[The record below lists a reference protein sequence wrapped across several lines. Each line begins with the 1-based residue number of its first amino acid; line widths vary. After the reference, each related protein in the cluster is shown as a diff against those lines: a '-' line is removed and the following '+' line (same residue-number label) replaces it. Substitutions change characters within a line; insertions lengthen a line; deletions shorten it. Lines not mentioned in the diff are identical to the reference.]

1 MPALPGFTDN
11 PFQTRDDLVRAS
23 IALIKPLERYRSP
36 QRAFIKLSTDTAAG
50 FDEVAAQLEGFARP
64 LWAIA
69 SLLAPGNSADGLD
82 LDIDSWVCGLRAGTT
97 PACSEYWG
105 DLGNSDQRMV
115 EMESISYALLMAPE
129 AFLSGMDALSRENL
143 ETWLRQINARQIPR
157 NNWRWF
163 RVLVNLALGSQE
175 EDIVAHDLN
184 VLDSFDLGEGW
195 SSDGLWGDE
204 RKQVDY
210 YSGSFAIQFA
220 RMLYVRFMEDRG
232 LASHDRN
239 RVERYKQEARQF
251 ASAFWRY
258 FDVDGSAIPFGR
270 SLTYRFAF
278 AAFWSAVA
286 LAGVQ
291 LDAPLDNIGVVKG
304 LLFRHLRWWRK
315 HPGIFNTD
323 GTMNIGYAYPNMFLS
338 ENYNS
343 PQSVYWC
350 LKSFTIICL
359 PKTHHFWTAKELRH
373 PLAVQ
378 ILPALQLL
386 DEVKLLWPP
395 RHIICNG
402 RSHHFLLS
410 AGQGTT
416 KAHRAREAKYGKMA
430 YSSFFGFSVPSGPL
444 LEQLASDSTLTVS
457 LDGGEQWI
465 VRANPFDVR
474 HRQIPIIASDGT
486 AKIDEVTRSVP
497 SLVSTWRPKKAIE
510 FQVQTILIPA
520 SDLWSGWHFRIH
532 RVKWSPAAIVPGII
546 KLVDAG
552 FAASGSTKTG
562 ILVAEKE
569 LKRLLDQNSAGMEGW
584 GKDEQSCLIL
594 SDCSA
599 SGVVDLQRELM
610 SAPCS
615 GYGKL
620 ATEKAALVVRA
631 DANTNLITQRTLV
644 PAIQNTLVA
653 ETGLKTTAEVWLATG
668 IFAVSKTS
676 GIGMKEVQKL
686 WFKRPTIH
694 VAAKTEEEEGVRIML
709 P

>member
-11 PFQTRDDLVRAS
+11 PFQTRSDLVRAS
-23 IALIKPLERYRSP
+23 IALLQPLEQHMSP
-36 QRAFIKLSTDTAAG
+36 QKAFVKLSTETAAG

-69 SLLAPGNSADGLD
+69 SLLAPGSSTDGLG
-82 LDIDSWVCGLRAGTT
+82 LDVDSWVCGLRAGTN
-97 PACSEYWG
+97 PASSEYWG
-105 DLGNSDQRMV
+105 DLGDFDQRMV
-115 EMESISYALLMAPE
+115 EMESIAYALLTAPA
-129 AFLSGMDALSRENL
+129 AFLSGMDALARENL
-143 ETWLRQINARQIPR
+143 ERWLRQINGRKMPQ

-163 RVLVNLALGSQE
+163 RVLVNLALGSQD
-175 EDIVAHDLN
+175 EDVVAQDLS

-195 SSDGLWGDE
+195 SSDGIWGDE

-232 LASHDRN
+232 LASDN
-239 RVERYKQEARQF
+239 RERIERFKLEARQF

-258 FDVDGSAIPFGR
+258 FDVNGSAIPFGR

-286 LAGVQ
+286 IARVQ

-304 LLFRHLRWWRK
+304 LLLRHLRWWRK

-350 LKSFTIICL
+350 LKSFTVLCL
-359 PKTHHFWTAKELRH
+359 PKSHPFWTAKELPH
-373 PLAVQ
+373 PLAVPL
-378 ILPALQLL
+378 LPAPPLP

-395 RHIICNG
+395 RHILCSG

-410 AGQGTT
+410 SGQGTT

-430 YSSFFGFSVPSGPL
+430 YSSFFGFSIPSGAL
-444 LEQLASDSTLTVS
+444 LGQMAPDSTLTVS
-457 LDGGEQWI
+457 FDDGEAWI
-465 VRANPFDVR
+465 VRANPFNVR
-474 HRQIPIIASDGT
+474 DRQIPILTSHAT
-486 AKIDEVTRSVP
+486 AGIDAVMRTVP
-497 SLVSTWRPKKAIE
+497 ALASTWRPKKAIE
-510 FQVQTILIPA
+510 FEVQTLLIPA
-520 SDLWSGWHFRIH
+520 LELWSGWHFRIH
-532 RVKWSPAAIVPGII
+532 RVKWSPAAIAPGPI

-552 FAASGSTKTG
+552 FAGFGATRTG
-562 ILVAEKE
+562 MLCTESE
-569 LKRLLDQNSAGMEGW
+569 LERLLYQDAAGLEAW
-584 GKDEQSCLIL
+584 GKDEQSCLVF
-594 SDCSA
+594 SDGSA
-599 SGVVDLQRELM
+599 SGVVDLQRDLM
-610 SAPCS
+610 SALCS
-615 GYGKL
+615 GCGRL
-620 ATEKAALVVRA
+620 ATESPALVVRA
-631 DANTNLITQRTLV
+631 DPNTNLVSQRTLIPTV
-644 PAIQNTLVA
+644 QHTLVA
-653 ETGLKTTAEVWLATG
+653 EIGTKTAAEMWLATG

-676 GIGMKEVQKL
+676 GIGMGEVQKL
-686 WFKRPTIH
+686 WLKRPKIQVT
-694 VAAKTEEEEGVRIML
+694 AKPGEEEEIRIML